1 MPESSANMCKSYHIS
16 VRFAEVFSHS
26 DVTMPIDSQD
36 QALLALLREDART
49 STTELARRL
58 KLSRTTVQSRI
69 ERLKTRGVITGF
81 TVKSGEAYERGQVQA
96 HVMINALPK
105 LSQRVEVALRH
116 LPEVRKLYTISGVYD
131 LIAIVSTDSVQAM
144 DRLLDRIGA
153 LEGVDRT
160 QSAIVLSTRIDR

>member
-1 MPESSANMCKSYHIS
+1 
-16 VRFAEVFSHS
+16 
-26 DVTMPIDSQD
+26 MPIDPHD
-36 QALLALLREDART
+36 MALLALLREDARI

-69 ERLKTRGVITGF
+69 ERLKARGVITGF
-81 TVKSGEAYERGQVQA
+81 TVKSGEAHERGQVQA

-116 LPEVRKLYTISGVYD
+116 LPEVRKLYTISGMYD
-131 LIAIVSTDSVQAM
+131 LIAIVSTDSVQSM
-144 DRLLDRIGA
+144 DKLLDRIGA